1 MNKTL
6 LILALFF
13 SVASSQDITG
23 FQIAEKMHNKPE
35 PKDSKSDIE
44 MNLINLK
51 RNKTRTSEMFSI
63 SKDNGNKM
71 LLFFKLPKR
80 DRGIG
85 FLKIE
90 TEESN
95 KFALFIPKLKKIR
108 RISSDNQSDSFMK
121 SDLSYED
128 MLSRDLNDF
137 EYNIISEDENFYI
150 LESIPKDDNSEYS
163 KHESWV
169 SKDKLLIKKENSY
182 DKAGKLLKEKS
193 FQHDVIKDYD
203 IVSEI
208 DVVNVQKK
216 HQTIL
221 KITNF
226 KIDEGIEDDI
236 FHEKNLKRFETLIKL
251 NK

>member
-1 MNKTL
+1 MDL
-6 LILALFF
+6 
-13 SVASSQDITG
+13 
-23 FQIAEKMHNKPE
+23 
-35 PKDSKSDIE
+35 
-44 MNLINLK
+44 
-51 RNKTRTSEMFSI
+51 
-63 SKDNGNKM
+63 
-71 LLFFKLPKR
+71 
-80 DRGIG
+80 
-85 FLKIE
+85 
-90 TEESN
+90 SN

-137 EYNIISEDENFYI
+137 EYKIINEDENFYI

-163 KHESWV
+163 KHESWI

-193 FQHDVIKDYD
+193 FQHDFVKGYD

-208 DVVNVQKK
+208 NVINVQKK

-221 KITNF
+221 KLKNF
-226 KIDEGIEDDI
+226 KIDEGVEDDV
-236 FHEKNLKRFETLIKL
+236 FRETNLKRFETFI
-251 NK
+251 N

>member
-1 MNKTL
+1 MKKIL
-6 LILALFF
+6 LITYLFSSIIFSQGLTGRELAE
-13 SVASSQDITG
+13 Q
-23 FQIAEKMHNKPE
+23 MNNKSE
-35 PKDSKSDIE
+35 PKDSKSKIS
-44 MNLINLK
+44 MLLINIK
-51 RNKTRTSEMFSI
+51 KNRERKSEMISI
-63 SKDNGNKM
+63 SKDDGDKM
-71 LLFFKLPKR
+71 LLFFKTPKR
-80 DRGIG
+80 DKGIG

-90 TEESN
+90 NEGN
-95 KFALFIPKLKKIR
+95 DKFSLFIPKLKKIR